1 MDPYNEA
8 HIFVAALRVMQHNSN
23 DNRIEGVCELLNM
36 STEAGLSI
44 CRRLEKLGIVKT
56 MQDPFSLRVAVED
69 HLAIEKLP
77 RQREQGD
84 QLARELQAF
93 RAKKRDM
100 DSQVESI
107 QEELARKRKS
117 MFSDLEKKLKAEI
130 QRKK

>member
-8 HIFVAALRVMQHNSN
+8 HIFVAALRVIQHNSKN
-23 DNRIEGVCELLNM
+23 SAIEEVCELLNM

-44 CRRLEKLGIVKT
+44 CRKLEKLGIVKT
-56 MQDPFSLRVAVED
+56 MKDPFSLRVSVED

-77 RQREQGD
+77 RQEDKGD

-100 DSQVESI
+100 DSKVETI
-107 QEELARKRKS
+107 QAELARKRKS
-117 MFSDLEKKLKAEI
+117 MFSDIEKKLKAEVG
-130 QRKK
+130 RKK